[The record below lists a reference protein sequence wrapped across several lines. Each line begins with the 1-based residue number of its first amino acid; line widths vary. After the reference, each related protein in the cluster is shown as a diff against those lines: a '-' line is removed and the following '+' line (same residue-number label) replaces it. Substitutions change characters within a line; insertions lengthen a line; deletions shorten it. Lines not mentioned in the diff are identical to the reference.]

1 MSYPR
6 KEYNPDR
13 PRKYWSV
20 AEAKVKIAAYCA
32 YQERC
37 QEEVRTKLAEKGL
50 IGDQAEELISHLIE
64 EGFLNEERFAQAFV
78 RGKFNLK
85 KWGKNKIT
93 QELKLRKVSPNCIK
107 SGMKEI
113 DPEEYWQM
121 LLGLVEKKSG
131 FVKDPDQFK
140 KKYKIQQYL
149 IGRGFES
156 DLVQSAVETV
166 FSEQNL

>member
-85 KWGKNKIT
+85 KWGRNKIT

-121 LLGLVEKKSG
+121 LLGLAEKKSG